1 MSVRAAALW
10 SMGSQYIS
18 FAINFI
24 VSVIISRYYLSPS
37 EVGLFSV
44 ALAAALIVSI
54 LQDFG
59 ISRYVIGQK
68 DLTEETIKTAASV
81 SVIFAWGVALAVIA
95 LAWPLAA
102 AYQEPKLISLVLI
115 IGASYFVFPF
125 AIVPCALMVRAMN
138 FKAMLIVNVGSAFAF
153 GASAIGLAMLGYS
166 ASSLAWAQVANFVA
180 RAIIAQRLQ
189 PVPLSIPPRLTGSG
203 PILRFGSATSILTV
217 SGSIGTRTPDLII
230 GALLTTTAVGLF
242 SRATALSD
250 QLRTLVSGAITSV
263 FYSAFV
269 RLRDEG
275 EALGP
280 YYIRVVS
287 GYCAITWPAMV
298 ALSVASEPLVQLLY
312 GEKWMAAA
320 PLLKW
325 AALSQIFF
333 VALPLHIDIPI
344 LLGRIKPLIR
354 YNIAETTVSVITL
367 VIAARWSLE
376 WAAISRIAY
385 GLIWYLIYFRF
396 MRGMIQFSGEALFSV
411 YLKSAAVTFAAI
423 VPFLISYSFWR
434 APLALG
440 FSGLLL
446 CTVAGVAAW
455 LAALFGIRHPA
466 RTEVSEIVGAAF
478 VKLGWKPA

>member
-24 VSVIISRYYLSPS
+24 VSVVISRYYLSPS

-44 ALAAALIVSI
+44 ALAAALVVSI

-59 ISRYVIGQK
+59 ISRFIVK
-68 DLTEETIKTAASV
+68 EKELTEETIKTAASV
-81 SVIFAWGVALAVIA
+81 SVIFAWAVAVGVMA

-102 AYQEPKLISLVLI
+102 AYHEPRLISLVLI

-138 FKAMLIVNVGSAFAF
+138 FKAMLMVNVGSAMAFA
-153 GASAIGLAMLGYS
+153 ASAIGLAMLGYS
-166 ASSLAWAQVANFVA
+166 ASALAWAQVANFAA
-180 RAIIAQRLQ
+180 RAIIAQRLA
-189 PVPLSIPPRLTGSG
+189 PTPLSIPPRLKGSG
-203 PILRFGSATSILTV
+203 PILRFGSATSVLTV

-242 SRATALSD
+242 SRASALSE

-280 YYIRVVS
+280 YYVRVVS
-287 GYCAITWPAMV
+287 GYCAITWPAMI

-312 GEKWMAAA
+312 GDKWMEAA

-325 AALSQIFF
+325 AALSQVFF

-344 LLGRIKPLIR
+344 LLGRLKPLIR
-354 YNIAETTVSVITL
+354 YNIAETTVSVMTL

-396 MRGMIQFSGEALFSV
+396 MQNMIKFSWEALLTV
-411 YLKSAAVTFAAI
+411 YLKSAVVAFAAI
-423 VPFLISYSFWR
+423 IPFLISYSFWR
-434 APLALG
+434 APLELG

-446 CTVAGVAAW
+446 CTVTGIATW
-455 LAALFGIRHPA
+455 LVALFAIRHPA
-466 RTEVSEIVGAAF
+466 RTEVSEIFQGAMNKVGWSLA
-478 VKLGWKPA
+478 